1 MSDTDDLRPTA
12 AEQAALRRVATL
24 VAQAAPRAE
33 IFEALV
39 TEVGR
44 LVPASDAALVRFD
57 GDTTLTMIGRWSES
71 EGYLD
76 LGARHPFGSGT
87 LAWLVSRSGRP
98 SRIDSYAE
106 TPGSLPEMIRGWG
119 WRSSVGA
126 PVIVDAEVWG
136 LTAVGS
142 TTDRPLPPDTEQRL
156 AEFTE
161 LLANAIANAQSREEL
176 EQLAAEQAA
185 LRRVAELAAHDAP
198 PGDVLEEVVAQ
209 ASNLVGVAFTT
220 LVRFESDGAT
230 EVVAIHDPPEGVT
243 VGMRAPGEGDG
254 ATQRVWRTGRTARVD
269 RLSDVSGTW
278 PDLAA
283 RQGYSSSAAA
293 PILAE
298 DRLWGVLVA
307 AGRGSLP
314 PHIEEQLSRFAEL
327 AGTAIAGSQARA
339 ALQTLADEQAAL
351 RRVAE
356 LVARDAA
363 PQAVLDAVVDEASRQ
378 FGDAP
383 TALMRHGSDGF
394 ATVVAACRGPQLL
407 GVRIPLDGRS
417 STGDI
422 SRSGRPARTDDYA
435 TSDAQLVAREH
446 GVAATVS
453 VPVVV
458 EDAVWG
464 SLTVASP
471 DAPLPAGLEDRI
483 AQFAGLV
490 GTAVSSAHARERLQR
505 LADEQAALRRV
516 AELVARG
523 VGQDELF
530 ASVAT
535 EASQLIDGLG
545 ATLTRLEGPGQW
557 TVMATHGG
565 PAPGATPPTV
575 GDGGLHAQVSRT
587 GRPGRLDDLGVGSAV
602 AVPIFMSTRLWGVLG
617 VTSPDGTLPAEAE
630 QRLEEFAGLVSAALA
645 NAQARSEVQTLAD
658 EQAAL
663 LRVAERVAR
672 GDPPDEVFATVTAEA
687 RQLLGGQPMTLTRF
701 EEDAAL
707 VVISRSGGPAP
718 PGTRIAYAT
727 DTLPDRVRRAA
738 SAVRVNDYSVEP
750 DARLARDF
758 GLAAAVAAPIA
769 VEGRVWGMLT
779 ATSADGP
786 LASGAEDRLQRFANL
801 VGTAVSNA
809 TSRAQLVASRARVLS
824 TADETRRRLQ
834 RDVHDGAQQRLVQTV
849 ISLKL
854 AGQSL
859 ADGDVPAGRRTRRR
873 RAQARPARHR
883 RAARARQRDPAVD
896 PDPQGPDRRRGVADP

>member
-1 MSDTDDLRPTA
+1 MRLIVLRPMEPPPLGMRQRTWRRSPSGPPTA
-12 AEQAALRRVATL
+12 AEQMRAVEDSRRHRCPRAP
-24 VAQAAPRAE
+24 VAQAAPRAD

-44 LVPASDAALVRFD
+44 LIPASDAALVRFD
-57 GDTTLTMIGRWSES
+57 GDTTLTMIGRWNES
-71 EGYLD
+71 DGYLD
-76 LGARHPFGSGT
+76 IGARHPFGSGT
-87 LAWLVSRSGRP
+87 LAWLVSHSGRP

-269 RLSDVSGTW
+269 RLSDVSGAW
-278 PDLAA
+278 PVLAA

-298 DRLWGVLVA
+298 DRLWGALVA

-446 GVAATVS
+446 GVAATGVGPRRRGGRRLGQS
-453 VPVVV
+453 
-458 EDAVWG
+458 DG
-464 SLTVASP
+464 
-471 DAPLPAGLEDRI
+471 RI
-483 AQFAGLV
+483 ARRPAARRPRGPDRAVRRSRGDGRVQRARPGAAAATRRRAG
-490 GTAVSSAHARERLQR
+490 GATAG
-505 LADEQAALRRV
+505 RR
-516 AELVARG
+516 ARG
-523 VGQDELF
+523 PRRRPGRAVRVGGDRG
-530 ASVAT
+530 VAADRRAWRDPHAPRGPRAVDRHGDARRPGPRRHAAHRRRPRAART
-535 EASQLIDGLG
+535 GVPDG
-545 ATLTRLEGPGQW
+545 
-557 TVMATHGG
+557 
-565 PAPGATPPTV
+565 APGAP
-575 GDGGLHAQVSRT
+575 R
-587 GRPGRLDDLGVGSAV
+587 RPRRRDR
-602 AVPIFMSTRLWGVLG
+602 P
-617 VTSPDGTLPAEAE
+617 SP
-630 QRLEEFAGLVSAALA
+630 
-645 NAQARSEVQTLAD
+645 
-658 EQAAL
+658 
-663 LRVAERVAR
+663 
-672 GDPPDEVFATVTAEA
+672 
-687 RQLLGGQPMTLTRF
+687 
-701 EEDAAL
+701 
-707 VVISRSGGPAP
+707 SRS
-718 PGTRIAYAT
+718 
-727 DTLPDRVRRAA
+727 
-738 SAVRVNDYSVEP
+738 S
-750 DARLARDF
+750 
-758 GLAAAVAAPIA
+758 
-769 VEGRVWGMLT
+769 
-779 ATSADGP
+779 
-786 LASGAEDRLQRFANL
+786 
-801 VGTAVSNA
+801 
-809 TSRAQLVASRARVLS
+809 
-824 TADETRRRLQ
+824 
-834 RDVHDGAQQRLVQTV
+834 
-849 ISLKL
+849 
-854 AGQSL
+854 
-859 ADGDVPAGRRTRRR
+859 
-873 RAQARPARHR
+873 
-883 RAARARQRDPAVD
+883 
-896 PDPQGPDRRRGVADP
+896 

>member
-575 GDGGLHAQVSRT
+575 GD
-587 GRPGRLDDLGVGSAV
+587 
-602 AVPIFMSTRLWGVLG
+602 
-617 VTSPDGTLPAEAE
+617 
-630 QRLEEFAGLVSAALA
+630 
-645 NAQARSEVQTLAD
+645 
-658 EQAAL
+658 
-663 LRVAERVAR
+663 
-672 GDPPDEVFATVTAEA
+672 
-687 RQLLGGQPMTLTRF
+687 
-701 EEDAAL
+701 
-707 VVISRSGGPAP
+707 
-718 PGTRIAYAT
+718 
-727 DTLPDRVRRAA
+727 
-738 SAVRVNDYSVEP
+738 
-750 DARLARDF
+750 
-758 GLAAAVAAPIA
+758 
-769 VEGRVWGMLT
+769 
-779 ATSADGP
+779 
-786 LASGAEDRLQRFANL
+786 
-801 VGTAVSNA
+801 
-809 TSRAQLVASRARVLS
+809 
-824 TADETRRRLQ
+824 
-834 RDVHDGAQQRLVQTV
+834 
-849 ISLKL
+849 
-854 AGQSL
+854 
-859 ADGDVPAGRRTRRR
+859 
-873 RAQARPARHR
+873 R
-883 RAARARQRDPAVD
+883 RAARTGVPDGPPGAPRRPRRGIGRRRPDLHEHPAV
-896 PDPQGPDRRRGVADP
+896 GGAGRHLARRDRCPRRPSSDSRSSPGSSALPWPTPRHAPRSRRWPTSRLRSCVSPSAWPAAIRRMRCSRRSRPRRDSCSAASR